1 MAAGSAISIVFNAL
15 TGGFTSGMNDIQS
28 GVSRATVS
36 MGSLIKGAGAVGLAF
51 AGITGIKEFASSMI
65 DVTKKYDSMQAALS
79 ATVGAENAKA
89 VFEDLQNFA
98 KETPFTLDEVT
109 GAYQRMVNLGLNPS
123 REAMLAYGNLAASID
138 GKSIKDVTEAVA
150 DAVTGENERLK
161 EFGITAKKAGDST
174 VYMFQGVPTKVKNT
188 KEEIEKYLISVSK
201 SVAGGNALANQ
212 AATLGG
218 RMSALGD
225 TFQQLQNNFMKS
237 TGAAGFLGD
246 AVEKLTDFVSYL
258 NDLVV
263 SGAGAEY
270 FNAMLLKCQPL
281 VDVVKDLYNW
291 FLNLFPDNFGSKALD
306 VLSSLWDDMMSFI
319 ELMRNYFGEDGFGKM
334 MSIAGNYLLLLPNY
348 VLEAVDKSVE
358 YLKYFQRQATIILK
372 SVATAIK
379 EGSVSAGVDAY
390 NQASSES
397 KKQLDANLKNIEGD
411 YKRTGDAIRANID
424 KEADGLIKI
433 GTETLK
439 NREEEKKANKEA
451 LAEGDAKLRQYK
463 VMNALTKANG
473 SKDLFG
479 DVGKGVVAKQMENAK
494 NNPSADTGKS
504 KKGSGGGGK
513 SAAKEASEELKKQL
527 DYQIYLEDDRY
538 KQGEL
543 TAKQYYDKLLQLKL
557 QQLGAENDASSQAYN
572 ENLKIINDTASTEKQ
587 KQKAI
592 DDNTKLQMKMT
603 GKSTEEL
610 KVRQEIANQLRDA
623 NLEFNKN
630 INDLNKQLNM
640 LSLGGQTA
648 TDTLNDFNDKYAT
661 LRKRIAAEDKENGT
675 NNTETLDKLEK
686 ITIAMAK
693 VEDNQRKINEA
704 QSEYE
709 KNLAE
714 IKYLVESGAIS
725 SSEGTKRE
733 IIATNDLNT
742 AKISLLETNQ
752 KLAESTDGYSKVAIN
767 GIKQQVAETK
777 TAQIEISE
785 RMKDLSDGIFGSF
798 DSAISAIVDKSK
810 TGTEIVKDLFNDMAK
825 TIMQTFTKGWSN
837 DLLNMFT
844 GSGNSGNSSGGFF
857 SSIGSMLG
865 SLFGSGSTSI
875 PGHAHGGTAKPFT
888 LSEINENG
896 KEYLYTGAKPVHV
909 MNASQTS
916 RMGGGGSVFNINMP
930 VTTKDANSMR
940 QSQSQ
945 IIVEMQRNIQR
956 QVNRNS

>member
-65 DVTKKYDSMQAALS
+65 DVTKQYDSMQAALS
-79 ATVGAENAKA
+79 ATVGAQNAKA

-109 GAYQRMVNLGLNPS
+109 TAYQRMVNLGLNPS
-123 REAMLAYGNLAASID
+123 REAMLAYGNIAASIPN
-138 GKSIKDVTEAVA
+138 KSVTDFAEAVA

-161 EFGITAKKAGDST
+161 EFGITAKKNGDMT
-174 VYMFQGVPTKVKNT
+174 AYTFQGVTKEVKNT
-188 KEEIEKYLISVSK
+188 KEEIEKYLISVSQ
-201 SVAGGNALANQ
+201 SVAGGNALSNQ

-218 RMSALGD
+218 RMSALSD
-225 TFQQLQNNFMKS
+225 SFSQLQYNFMQS
-237 TGAAGFLGD
+237 SGAAGFLGE

-258 NDLVV
+258 NDLVS

-281 VDVVKDLYNW
+281 IDVVKDLYNW
-291 FLNLFPDNFGSKALD
+291 FLNLFPDNFGQSALD

-319 ELMRNYFGEDGFGKM
+319 ELMRNFFGEGGLGKM
-334 MSIAGNYLLLLPNY
+334 MSLAGSYLMLLPNY
-348 VLEAVDKSVE
+348 VLEAVDKAIE
-358 YLKYFQRQATIILK
+358 YLKYFYRRAVIILK
-372 SVATAIK
+372 AVATAIK
-379 EGSVSAGVDAY
+379 EGSISAGVDAY
-390 NQASSES
+390 NQASEES
-397 KKQLDANLKNIEGD
+397 KKQLDANLKSIEGD
-411 YKRTGDAIRANID
+411 YKRTGDAIRENID
-424 KEADGLIKI
+424 KQKDGLEDIV
-433 GTETLK
+433 TQTSK
-439 NREEEKKANKEA
+439 NREEEKKAHKEA
-451 LAEGDAKLRQYK
+451 MAEGDAKLKQYK
-463 VMNALTKANG
+463 KEQEEKAK
-473 SKDLFG
+473 STKDLFG

-494 NNPSADTGKS
+494 NNPAPAGKT

-538 KQGEL
+538 KQGET

-675 NNTETLDKLEK
+675 NNTATLDKLEK